1 MTSRL
6 IPLAILPAAG
16 GVCRSALP
24 REEWNGSDTDFRC
37 VQEIAQAR
45 GLVSLRLDEP
55 ILAFA
60 MAWIV
65 ESGGECFVL
74 LSIVFEADS
83 FSVEGLIEA
92 RTDVVGFAI
101 EVQDGS
107 FVSALGVAG

>member
-37 VQEIAQAR
+37 GQEIAQAP
-45 GLVSLRLDEP
+45 GLLSLRLDEP
-55 ILAFA
+55 VLAFA

-65 ESGGECFVL
+65 ESGGERFVL
-74 LSIVFEADS
+74 LSIVFETDG
-83 FSVEGLIEA
+83 FSLEGLIEA
-92 RTDVVGFAI
+92 RTDVVGF
-101 EVQDGS
+101 EVVVQRW
-107 FVSALGVAG
+107 